1 MLDVFVGRDKNYLWM
16 LKPTFMNRGR
26 GIHVFSDLQQ
36 LENLMNKYLLGSWLP
51 DISKK
56 ESLSP

>member
-1 MLDVFVGRDKNYLWM
+1 
-16 LKPTFMNRGR
+16 MNRGR

-36 LENLMNKYLLGSWLP
+36 LENLMNRYITGNWLP

-56 ESLSP
+56 EGVGEKFKSTSFVVQKYL